1 MMLRKEKDGMS
12 GIRLSHSVMPRADCP
27 AALSFLLHSFAG
39 TSFYAA
45 VNFEPTVP
53 LPSADEPGADRKKPV
68 RILIADDHEAVRR
81 GLRSALLGAG
91 WQVCGEATNGREA
104 IAKAMELHPDL
115 VVLDV
120 SMPLMGGLEAAPQ
133 ILRSEPNIKVVIF
146 TMHESQQIK
155 NEMISL
161 GVHGLAVKSAPLG
174 NLLQTIKNVLG
185 S

>member
-1 MMLRKEKDGMS
+1 M
-12 GIRLSHSVMPRADCP
+12 A
-27 AALSFLLHSFAG
+27 FLLNPLGQFSAFSAVAG
-39 TSFYAA
+39 SESPASL
-45 VNFEPTVP
+45 P
-53 LPSADEPGADRKKPV
+53 LGDDQGVDRKKPI

-91 WQVCGEATNGREA
+91 WQVCGEASNGREA

-115 VVLDV
+115 VILDV

-133 ILRSEPNIKVVIF
+133 ILRSEPNAKVVIF

-155 NEMISL
+155 NELLSL

-174 NLLQTIKNVLG
+174 NLLQTIKNVLEN
-185 S
+185 

>member
-1 MMLRKEKDGMS
+1 MS
-12 GIRLSHSVMPRADCP
+12 AFS
-27 AALSFLLHSFAG
+27 ALVES
-39 TSFYAA
+39 
-45 VNFEPTVP
+45 EPPVP
-53 LPSADEPGADRKKPV
+53 VSSADDTGNDRKKPI

-91 WQVCGEATNGREA
+91 WQVCGEASNGREA

-155 NEMISL
+155 NEMMSL

-174 NLLQTIKNVLG
+174 NLLQTIKHVLG
-185 S
+185 N

>member
-1 MMLRKEKDGMS
+1 MSALQFHSAMSS
-12 GIRLSHSVMPRADCP
+12 GISNAEMC
-27 AALSFLLHSFAG
+27 FLLNTLGRGSVLSA
-39 TSFYAA
+39 TLDS
-45 VNFEPTVP
+45 NVP
-53 LPSADEPGADRKKPV
+53 VPAPSADEPDADRKKTI

-91 WQVCGEATNGREA
+91 WEVCGEATNGREA

-120 SMPLMGGLEAAPQ
+120 SMPMMGGLEAAPQ
-133 ILRSEPNIKVVIF
+133 ILRTDPQVKVVIF

-174 NLLQTIKNVLG
+174 NLLQTIKNALG
-185 S
+185 D